1 VNRKSVSTAEEVAQ
15 AINELAGRGVI
26 QLIIERRGAM
36 YTTQF
41 YIQ

>member
-1 VNRKSVSTAEEVAQ
+1 VTTAEEVAQ